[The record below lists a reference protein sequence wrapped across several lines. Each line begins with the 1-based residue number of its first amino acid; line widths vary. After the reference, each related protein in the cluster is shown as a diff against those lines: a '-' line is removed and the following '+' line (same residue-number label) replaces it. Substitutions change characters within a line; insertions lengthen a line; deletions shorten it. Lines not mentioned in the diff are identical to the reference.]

1 MNQKMAETAQNKPKT
16 VDKFVKYTFSEL
28 MCIRKITSL

>member
-1 MNQKMAETAQNKPKT
+1 MNQKMAKTAQNKLKT

-28 MCIRKITSL
+28 MYICKITSL